1 MFSTS
6 GAPFEQEPTLLL
18 PQDGVQTDEQPQGP
32 RAEQVFCRTL
42 SALLFFVLLFLP
54 LSDRVGKNS
63 GVKKKGAQPHG
74 VFCVM
79 FFMVNISLKNKNCDA
94 TPSIK
99 CMYFLI

>member
-42 SALLFFVLLFLP
+42 SALLFLYFSFSLCRTGLAKTRGL
-54 LSDRVGKNS
+54 
-63 GVKKKGAQPHG
+63 KKKEPNHMG
-74 VFCVM
+74 VFLRYI
-79 FFMVNISLKNKNCDA
+79 F
-94 TPSIK
+94 
-99 CMYFLI
+99 YR